1 MARWKGIAVSFAVSA
16 TLFSLPAIS
25 WAAEGS
31 LISIGSAGVTG
42 VYFPAAGAI
51 CRLVNKGRD
60 RHGIRCAVEPTGGSV
75 VNLSR
80 MRAGTIDLALVQ
92 SDWHYY
98 AYKGESGMRDAGA
111 FDKLRSVF
119 SLHGE
124 PFTVVARAD
133 ADVRQFTDLK
143 GKRVNIGNRGSG
155 QRGTMDVVM
164 NAMGWTTDAFRE
176 VLELPSDEQSQALCD
191 NRIDAMVFV
200 SGLPSGSVKEATT
213 LCAARLVDV
222 KGQAIDRLVD
232 ANTFYRKSRIPSGV
246 YPGTDRDI
254 ETFGTLATVVASS
267 ETSDEVVYQVVKSVF
282 DDLREFKKQ
291 HPALMYLEAGEMKQ
305 DGLTAPIHPGALRY
319 YREKGWHK

>member
-1 MARWKGIAVSFAVSA
+1 MALWSGTAVAVAVSA
-16 TLFSLPAIS
+16 ALAALPAIAS
-25 WAAEGS
+25 AAENKF
-31 LISIGSAGVTG
+31 ISIGSAGVTG

-60 RHGIRCAVEPTGGSV
+60 LHGIRCAVEPTGGSV

-80 MRAGTIDLALVQ
+80 IRTGTIDLALVQ

-98 AYKGESGMRDAGA
+98 AYKGEAGMRDVGA
-111 FDKLRSVF
+111 FDKLRSIF

-133 ADVRQFTDLK
+133 AGVRQFADLK

-155 QRGTMDVVM
+155 QRGTMEVVLD
-164 NAMGWTTDAFRE
+164 AMGWTTGSFGK

-191 NRIDAMVFV
+191 NKIDAMVFV
-200 SGLPSGSVKEATT
+200 SGFPSGSVKEATT

-222 KGQAIDRLVD
+222 KGRAIDRLVE
-232 ANTFYRKSRIPSGV
+232 ANAFYRKTLIPSGV
-246 YPGTDRDI
+246 YAGTDRDI

-267 ETSDEVVYQVVKSVF
+267 DVSDEIVYQIVASVF
-282 DDLREFKKQ
+282 ADLREFKKQ
-291 HPALMYLEAGEMKQ
+291 HPALMYLDADEMKR
-305 DGLTAPIHPGALRY
+305 DGLTAPIHAGALRY
-319 YREKGWHK
+319 YREKGWLK